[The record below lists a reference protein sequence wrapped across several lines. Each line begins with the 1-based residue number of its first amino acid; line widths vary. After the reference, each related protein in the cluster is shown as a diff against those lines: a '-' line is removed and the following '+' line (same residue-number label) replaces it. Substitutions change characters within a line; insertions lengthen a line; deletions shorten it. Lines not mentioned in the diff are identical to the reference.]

1 MTPDACDNA
10 IQRMPNSFRMA
21 AKEMIT
27 GNLKAPNKEIIREE
41 TVRLQRALLHRATV
55 TFGPMFPLGTNLKKQ
70 PLEIHTLQ

>member
-41 TVRLQRALLHRATV
+41 TVQLQRALLHGQQS
-55 TFGPMFPLGTNLKKQ
+55 FGPNVSSRD
-70 PLEIHTLQ
+70 